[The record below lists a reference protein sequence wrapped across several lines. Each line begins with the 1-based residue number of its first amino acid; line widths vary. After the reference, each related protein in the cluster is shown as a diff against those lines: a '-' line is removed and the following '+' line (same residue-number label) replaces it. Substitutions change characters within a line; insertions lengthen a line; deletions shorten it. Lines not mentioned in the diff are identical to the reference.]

1 MVIGNLLKMGLTSKS
16 SYNMWTTVTNF
27 IMPYIS
33 KYLTP
38 VLVVACI
45 VLGFIVWNQDSTI
58 TDLNKKLVAVETK
71 AKLDLAL
78 YNSERALAK
87 STIDKQNSDIEKY
100 KFDLAAYERTV
111 NQKEKELQAARFKLQ
126 EQVNNELAQDSSAEN
141 QLKIMTRVM
150 KDFSDENN

>member
-1 MVIGNLLKMGLTSKS
+1 
-16 SYNMWTTVTNF
+16 MWTTVISF
-27 IMPYIS
+27 ITPYIS
-33 KYLTP
+33 KYILP
-38 VLVVACI
+38 VLVVTCI
-45 VLGFIVWNQDSTI
+45 VLGLVVWNQDSTI
-58 TDLNKKLVAVETK
+58 TDLNKKLVTVETK

-100 KFDLAAYERTV
+100 KFDLTAYERTV

-126 EQVNNELAQDSSAEN
+126 EQINNELAQDSSAEN